1 MKMTNEDEFL
11 FGKRHAPMIFATI
24 DRIASEVNTKLRM
37 RGIGRGMVCVQE
49 NINKTAL
56 EMQKRIYDAVKEPD
70 ADKRLALLQ
79 GTQRQMKYMWTDV
92 RFLLKQHALT
102 LGEIGVLSEYANST
116 DKQLEKWQQS
126 IENKLSRAKTQC
138 SEA

>member
-1 MKMTNEDEFL
+1 MTNEDEFL

-24 DRIASEVNTKLRM
+24 DRIVSEVNTKLRM

-49 NINKTAL
+49 SINRTAI

-70 ADKRLALLQ
+70 ASARMELLNY
-79 GTQRQMKYMWTDV
+79 TQRQMKYMWTDI
-92 RFLLKQHALT
+92 RFLLKQRALT
-102 LGEIGVLSEYANST
+102 LGEIGVLSDYANAT
-116 DKQLEKWQQS
+116 DKQLEKWKKS
-126 IENKLSRAKTQC
+126 IDNKLSQAKTKC